1 MSAMMG
7 LKQIA
12 IWMSRMAH
20 SRGFGI
26 QSPTDYAFVRY
37 VINEHWPYYQYDSLP
52 TANWETLHLAR
63 LYFRLSNWRQ
73 PSVIVVPNPMD
84 DNDLRTTYLKAGC
97 YKATLQSESPTIE
110 LMLQPLV
117 GNYRQQLLDS
127 LNRVDDQSVVIV
139 EHLYEDWA
147 FWHSLV
153 ADPRAIITFDLYYCG
168 IILFDKKRTKQH
180 YKINF

>member
-1 MSAMMG
+1 
-7 LKQIA
+7 
-12 IWMSRMAH
+12 
-20 SRGFGI
+20 
-26 QSPTDYAFVRY
+26 
-37 VINEHWPYYQYDSLP
+37 
-52 TANWETLHLAR
+52 
-63 LYFRLSNWRQ
+63 
-73 PSVIVVPNPMD
+73 MD